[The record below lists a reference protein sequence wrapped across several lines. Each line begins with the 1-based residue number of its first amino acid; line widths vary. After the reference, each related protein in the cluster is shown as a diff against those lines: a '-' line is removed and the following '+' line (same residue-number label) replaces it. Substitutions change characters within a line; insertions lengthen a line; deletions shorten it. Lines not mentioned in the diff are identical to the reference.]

1 MHCRLQQRLRS
12 GQEFVMPPQRYT
24 CSEPG
29 NALSLRALPGS
40 EAESVLRAQDAFS
53 KFFVRRGAIFE
64 FMKIW
69 PTTAGTCGE
78 EAGRGRRPQ
87 TWRSTC
93 GARAQ
98 TPWQCAW
105 LSGSVLAAFCPRA
118 CVACLCPGPSR
129 ALSALTPTGGR
140 AGEAHLGAG
149 KGGRGTG
156 VCDGHRQHAA
166 EAGQQ
171 VLHL

>member
-29 NALSLRALPGS
+29 NALRLR
-40 EAESVLRAQDAFS
+40 VLRAQDAFS

-129 ALSALTPTGGR
+129 ALSALTLTGGR